1 MYQMTEAEMKFAEL
15 VWKMESIGSG
25 ELVKCC
31 QQEFGWKKST
41 TYTFLK
47 KLCDRGI
54 FQNENAVV
62 ESVIDKEEYLQRKG
76 EEFVEKTYGGS
87 FPKMIAAFIES
98 KRLSRGQI
106 EEIARIIEEYRE
118 EE

>member
-15 VWKMESIGSG
+15 IWQEAPLGSG
-25 ELVKCC
+25 ELVKRC
-31 QQEFGWKKST
+31 QQEFEWKKST

-47 KLCDRGI
+47 KLCEQGI
-54 FQNENAVV
+54 FQNKNAVV
-62 ESVIDKEEYLQRKG
+62 EPVIGREEYLQRRG

-98 KRLSRGQI
+98 KRLSRAQI
-106 EEIARIIEEYRE
+106 EEIAKMIEDYRE
-118 EE
+118 DE